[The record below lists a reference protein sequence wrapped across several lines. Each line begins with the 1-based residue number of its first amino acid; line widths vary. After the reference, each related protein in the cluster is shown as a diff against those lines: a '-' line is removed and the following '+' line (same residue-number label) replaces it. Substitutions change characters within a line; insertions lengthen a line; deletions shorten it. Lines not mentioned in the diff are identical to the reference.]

1 MAIQSKRNFLGAMRI
16 DTNMLRA
23 VESGVASDFSTLV
36 NSVLT
41 SGDPAIQTYVVR
53 GFSHTGTTTST
64 FSIDLADSVFLSQNS
79 DRSMFVFPSDVEPVR
94 PFLNGVGANTY
105 YVGFK
110 IEPADGVVQ
119 QMAFKDPVT
128 KVEYYKTVPTAKEL
142 VYTEPYFDTAGT
154 NPDVTFIYKVVVG
167 ISGNVTVSGLSDA
180 TGNRTEYFLTFDGQ
194 NYDSLTEWAAAV
206 EQAGTSVT
214 MGGDVEGFSDDA
226 TVVGLQGKPFDGTP
240 TDGQVPVFDADADA
254 WVFGAS
260 NAVASRTFYV
270 AVDGSNT
277 TGNGSLTA
285 PFATVTK
292 ALEAADELTVGARVA
307 IELLPGIYSENVL
320 ITRYN
325 TILRGLQANSRG
337 LSHKIAGCVT
347 VECDSA
353 TQKNNN
359 VVAIQGLFIE
369 PPSSSTDAAVHVT
382 GSGLFSVLIDNCY
395 LTTLNGDGSANAL
408 LVDNDN
414 VGRVRVSVSN
424 SILTIQEGGPDIVS
438 FEHGDGRMN
447 SCELYFGSTVDADTV
462 SGAIVIDNAA
472 SLFADRLLIDVSSI
486 NEAVHVTGGT
496 NWPKLTISNSS
507 INNRYNGANSHCIY
521 MDISSPATPALF
533 SWQNA
538 FTTRNSNASAII
550 NNTGNAPALVI
561 HGQTTLVPNA
571 AGLINS
577 KVTNCTLVPMT
588 EMHGNLIIPSKKAV
602 SGTYALTIDTNGNVN
617 SQAFPTGDVAS
628 VGNASGDTSVT
639 VAGTGS
645 GPWTGAVTVKLP
657 DVIAAG
663 GPVGSNGVTIPVI
676 SYDKYGRL
684 TTVTSSPLNIEY
696 TSGQYK
702 TVKQYV
708 DDLAFGLSG
717 KDPVAAATIAAL
729 ADAYDVSPDGLVLT
743 KKTGNGALAA
753 VDGVTPTVGMRLLI
767 KDEPAAGNLNYNNGI
782 YVVTAV
788 GDGSNKWVL
797 TRSADANSPTS
808 LCGSLVPVSVAG
820 SPNTNGGTLWTFAK
834 NPTGFTI
841 GSSAVTFTSVTAST
855 PNATTTTTGKVQL
868 AGALGGTSSS
878 ATAPVVDLATDGN
891 FSGTL
896 SLTKVK
902 GPSSDKAVAISSG
915 ANTWSATGLTGTSK
929 LVGFISDGTPTAITL
944 GTNLSLSGSILN
956 ATLSSAVTS
965 IIAGTGVSVSGGTGD
980 VTVSIGQSVA
990 TSATPTFA
998 GLTVNA
1004 GGAVTLGQSGSKL
1017 NTLEMNTT
1025 STWTGLFGGAVNL
1038 NSTAGMHFN
1047 TDSTNGGN
1055 VNLSKSGFTTAI
1067 GGNLTATSAATVT
1080 LGNVSTTS
1088 TVNGVV
1094 KLPDVYNVAAKA
1106 KILSIASDGTLGS
1119 GSSIAAS
1126 AVTNIPYDISGD
1138 VFGAPVANAIVFH
1151 FKAARSF
1158 SLTRN
1163 LEMVYSVGCE
1173 TAPTVAMN
1181 TTPFRVFRCNPD
1193 FTSPVELMSFY
1204 FPIGNKVGTVTIH
1217 GNPAAFSEIKN
1228 GQIVYVQAPST
1239 AIAGLSNV
1247 FFTFTG
1253 TVD

>member
-1 MAIQSKRNFLGAMRI
+1 MAISRKQNFLGNQRIETSYLKAMEA
-16 DTNMLRA
+16 A
-23 VESGVASDFSTLV
+23 VSDDFSSFF
-36 NSVLT
+36 NNIF
-41 SGDPAIQTYVVR
+41 GDGTTNYIVR
-53 GFSHTGTTTST
+53 GFDHNGSSNPVVSG
-64 FSIDLADSVFLSQNS
+64 FFVDLADSVIASTIPDASIYKL
-79 DRSMFVFPSDVEPVR
+79 PSSTSRWYP
-94 PFLNGVGANTY
+94 LIGKANGVYRIGLTINQVTSDNDPQPSKFIDTVTNKEISKLVPLSILQSHSLVVLSSSDQIPSNTFLLY
-105 YVGFK
+105 QVAVSG
-110 IEPADGVVQ
+110 GVV
-119 QMAFKDPVT
+119 A
-128 KVEYYKTVPTAKEL
+128 
-142 VYTEPYFDTAGT
+142 
-154 NPDVTFIYKVVVG
+154 
-167 ISGNVTVSGLSDA
+167 NVQLPEG
-180 TGNRTEYFLTFDGQ
+180 TEYFLMFDG
-194 NYDSLTEWAAAV
+194 NHYDSLTEWAAAV
-206 EQAGTSVT
+206 EQASTSVT
-214 MGGDVEGFSDDA
+214 MGGDVSGLSDDA
-226 TVVGLQGKPFDGTP
+226 TVIGLQGKLFDGTP
-240 TDGQVPVFDADADA
+240 ADGQVPVFDADADA

-260 NAVASRTFYV
+260 NAVASHTFYV

-307 IELLPGIYSENVL
+307 IELLPGTYSENVV

-353 TQKNNN
+353 TQKNND

-424 SILTIQEGGPDIVS
+424 STLTIQEGGPDIVS

-550 NNTGNAPALVI
+550 NNTGTAPALVV
-561 HGQTTLVPNA
+561 HGQTTFAPND
-571 AGLINS
+571 AGLIYS
-577 KVTNCTLVPMT
+577 KVTNCTLAPLT

-639 VAGTGS
+639 IAGTGS

-657 DVIAAG
+657 DVLTAG
-663 GPVGSNGVTIPVI
+663 GPVGTNGVTIPVI

-729 ADAYDVSPDGLVLT
+729 ADEYDVSPDGLVLT
-743 KKTGNGALAA
+743 KKTGNGALADI
-753 VDGVTPTVGMRLLI
+753 DGVTPTVGMRLLI

-788 GDGSNKWVL
+788 GDGSHKWEL
-797 TRSADANSPTS
+797 TRSADANTPTS
-808 LCGSLVPVSVAG
+808 LCGSLVPVAVAG

-834 NPTGFTI
+834 SPTGFTI

-868 AGALGGTSSS
+868 AGALGGTGT
-878 ATAPVVDLATDGN
+878 TALSPVVDLATDAN

-896 SLTKVK
+896 SLAKVK
-902 GPSSDKAVAISSG
+902 GPSSAKAVGFTSS
-915 ANTWSATGLTGTSK
+915 ANTWDTAGLTGTSK

-944 GTNLSLSGSILN
+944 GTNLSLSGSTLN

-965 IIAGTGVSVSGGTGD
+965 IVAGTGVSVSSVTGD

-1047 TDSTNGGN
+1047 TDGTNGGN
-1055 VNLSKSGFTTAI
+1055 VSLSKSGSTTTI
-1067 GGNLTATSAATVT
+1067 GGNLTATNATVVT
-1080 LGNVSTTS
+1080 LGNSLATS
-1088 TVNGVV
+1088 TVNGIV
-1094 KLPDVYNVAAKA
+1094 KLPNVYSVSAKTR
-1106 KILSIASDGTLGS
+1106 ILSIDSDGTLGA
-1119 GSSIAAS
+1119 GSSIDAGE
-1126 AVTNIPYDISGD
+1126 VTNIPYDISGEI
-1138 VFGAPVANAIVFH
+1138 FGAPP
-1151 FKAARSF
+1151 
-1158 SLTRN
+1158 
-1163 LEMVYSVGCE
+1163 
-1173 TAPTVAMN
+1173 TAPGTAVYHYRAPRKIVISN
-1181 TTPFRVFRCNPD
+1181 DQTT
-1193 FTSPVELMSFY
+1193 LQ
-1204 FPIGNKVGTVTIH
+1204 
-1217 GNPAAFSEIKN
+1217 N
-1228 GQIVYVQAPST
+1228 GIACGVAPSVT
-1239 AIAGLSNV
+1239 NSNV
-1247 FFTFTG
+1247 FVVKKYNTSQASSVSLFRIGFTSGSKNASVLILSSNPDNFVVNISEHIFVETVEVPSGLQNVWFTFAG
-1253 TVD
+1253 VIK